1 MWQHTVLVL
10 MDFVPLIVVD
20 VRGDSDVVRD
30 ELGWLAQ
37 PGRVEKEEN
46 VVMSKP
52 IQAPVTSTFGP
63 CVDNRRT
70 RPRTR

>member
-20 VRGDSDVVRD
+20 VRGDSDIVRD

-46 VVMSKP
+46 VVM
-52 IQAPVTSTFGP
+52 
-63 CVDNRRT
+63 
-70 RPRTR
+70 